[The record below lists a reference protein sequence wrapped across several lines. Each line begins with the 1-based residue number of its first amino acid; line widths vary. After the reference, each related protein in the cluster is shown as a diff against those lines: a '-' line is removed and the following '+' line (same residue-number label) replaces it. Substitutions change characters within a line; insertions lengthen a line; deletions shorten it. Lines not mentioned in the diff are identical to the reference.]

1 MEDQETN
8 IPESLKYTDE
18 HEWLVLDDDI
28 GTIGITDYAQAE
40 LGDIVYV
47 ELPEVGDE
55 LEKGQVFGTIEA
67 VKTASELYSPI
78 SGQVVE
84 INTTLEEEA
93 EQVNIEPYDAGWLI
107 KIRLA
112 DSGEVGQLLSAQ
124 EYAELIDDL

>member
-112 DSGEVGQLLSAQ
+112 ASDEVGQLLSAQ